1 MADLRTCGLVTTD
14 LEMQKSARGIPYVRF
29 MLREQLG
36 YGEQLRYQF
45 FEVWAWGTDAENLVK
60 EVQKGSR
67 LWVRGDL
74 ELVDTANQN
83 GGPTGKRLKL
93 KLRQW
98 DFSRQ
103 GSQSGVKQAKGESVS
118 QEPAHREI
126 VVVDGD
132 REPLPE

>member
-14 LEMQKSARGIPYVRF
+14 LEMQKSARGTPYVRF
-29 MLREQLG
+29 MLRERLG

-45 FEVWAWGTDAENLVK
+45 FEVWAWGADAENLVK

-103 GSQSGVKQAKGESVS
+103 GRKRFTGADTPQ
-118 QEPAHREI
+118 
-126 VVVDGD
+126 D
-132 REPLPE
+132 RRGGRGP